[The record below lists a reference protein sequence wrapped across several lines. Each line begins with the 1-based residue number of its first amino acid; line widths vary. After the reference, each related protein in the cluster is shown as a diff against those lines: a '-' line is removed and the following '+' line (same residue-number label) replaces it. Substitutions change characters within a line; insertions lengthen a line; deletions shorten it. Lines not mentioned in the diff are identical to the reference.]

1 MYFYEALSFIL
12 NTASGKVKRRSW
24 ENFHITRGFKNACMG
39 VLLIDE
45 DNPSNYQQYVAKPD
59 DMVAHDWEI
68 VQ

>member
-12 NTASGKVKRRSW
+12 NTSAGKVRRRSW
-24 ENFHITRGFKNACMG
+24 EGFYITRGFKNSCMG
-39 VLLIDE
+39 IILVKEGD
-45 DNPSNYQQYVAKPD
+45 PSYYQQYVAKPD